1 MGSQR
6 VGHDWVT
13 ELNWTGH
20 MFWWIYSYPVHDI
33 GNSGHILTQFLS
45 VPSSSPGVVVI
56 AGFFVLFFPWKTNIS
71 LSQKEQ
77 HCSRTLDSPTGSC
90 QTPDTHPYLL
100 WISLVH
106 CTHWVKWPK
115 WQDSL
120 HHTLDL
126 PQSFLSLW
134 IALKIGRFLITWYMN
149 WNIIFKSNSAPKIQR
164 NFSFSQWWRL
174 QGITIVPYLEED
186 LPTYPRSRVPN
197 L

>member
-1 MGSQR
+1 MIWATLATYSLNFFQCPAALQ
-6 VGHDWVT
+6 
-13 ELNWTGH
+13 EL
-20 MFWWIYSYPVHDI
+20 
-33 GNSGHILTQFLS
+33 LLS
-45 VPSSSPGVVVI
+45 LL
-56 AGFFVLFFPWKTNIS
+56 FFFFPWKANIS
-71 LSQKEQ
+71 LLQKEQ

-100 WISLVH
+100 WICLVH

-126 PQSFLSLW
+126 LQSFLSLW
-134 IALKIGRFLITWYMN
+134 ITLKIGRFLITWYMN

-186 LPTYPRSRVPN
+186 LPTYPRARVPN